1 MADAFDALIERVATD
16 IAQRVVAK
24 VDAHLDARGAS
35 SVPQDAYR
43 VEQAA
48 TALGLSV
55 SEIRRRIL
63 AGELTTRRVGRAV
76 LVPRSAIEEFLAR
89 QDSAGQRSA

>member
-1 MADAFDALIERVATD
+1 LLEQFADAIASRV
-16 IAQRVVAK
+16 IAQ
-24 VDAHLDARGAS
+24 VDQYLQARPS
-35 SVPQDAYR
+35 STTPLDAYR
-43 VEQAA
+43 IEQAA

-63 AGELTTRRVGRAV
+63 AGELATRRVGRAV
-76 LVPRSAIEEFLAR
+76 LIPRSAIDEFLAR